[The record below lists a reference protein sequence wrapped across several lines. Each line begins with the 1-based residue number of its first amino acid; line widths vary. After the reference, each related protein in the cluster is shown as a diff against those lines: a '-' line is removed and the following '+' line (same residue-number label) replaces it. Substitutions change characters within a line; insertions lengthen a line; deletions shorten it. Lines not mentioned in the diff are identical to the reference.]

1 MAETNGVEL
10 KVEASEEDKLK
21 AESLKVEKETKVED
35 DIKNDNTTCDL
46 GNKIKSELS
55 GEETSDLEKKII
67 RQIEYYFGDINLPRD
82 KFLLEQVKLQDGWI
96 PLDVMFKF
104 KRLSSLTTDAALVCA
119 ALEKSPNKL
128 LEVSEDRK
136 QIRRSPAQVV
146 PVFNEERRKE
156 LTSRTVYC
164 KGFPVTGVVLDDLLP
179 YFATYG
185 PIETV
190 MMRSYLDKAAK
201 EHKFKGS
208 VYVIF
213 KTKELAEKFLN
224 LESVK
229 YGETEL
235 IRKWQSDYLEFKKQ
249 ERDSKRKNPNAPQ
262 KKFSDEKAARQEAA
276 MAKGAILHL
285 EGFSGETSREDVKR
299 ELVSVGAEVAYIEY
313 CKGDSKGLARLQ
325 GENSAQ
331 RFLDR
336 IKDTPFKVC
345 GQEIEM
351 KVVEGEEEEEFLK
364 KTKETLEKKRE
375 HPNYKNKRGRGGKFR
390 GGRGGGRNFGDRKR
404 KGNPSEDEP
413 PTKIGAESAD

>member
-1 MAETNGVEL
+1 MRAGFCLLTFSFQANLNDSCLDAGEEGCCIRAGLLRNTEFIFFIMADTNGVEL
-10 KVEASEEDKLK
+10 KVEASEEDKPK
-21 AESLKVEKETKVED
+21 VESPKVEKETKIED

-55 GEETSDLEKKII
+55 EEETSDLEKKII

-104 KRLSSLTTDAALVCA
+104 KRLSSLTTDAEIVCT

-190 MMRSYLDKAAK
+190 M
-201 EHKFKGS
+201 
-208 VYVIF
+208 
-213 KTKELAEKFLN
+213 
-224 LESVK
+224 
-229 YGETEL
+229 
-235 IRKWQSDYLEFKKQ
+235 
-249 ERDSKRKNPNAPQ
+249 
-262 KKFSDEKAARQEAA
+262 QEAA
-276 MAKGAILHL
+276 MAKGAILSL

-299 ELVSVGAEVAYIEY
+299 ELISVGAEVAYIEY

-336 IKDTPFKVC
+336 IKDEPLKVC

-375 HPNYKNKRGRGGKFR
+375 HPSYKNKRGRGGKFR